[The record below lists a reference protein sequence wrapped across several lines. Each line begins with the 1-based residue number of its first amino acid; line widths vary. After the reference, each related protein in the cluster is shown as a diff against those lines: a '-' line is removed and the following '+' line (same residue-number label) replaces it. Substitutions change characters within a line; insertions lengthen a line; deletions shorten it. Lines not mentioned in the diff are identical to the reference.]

1 MNRDIRPQQGPLA
14 RWCRAAL
21 AVVLA
26 YGQTTWAADAAGN
39 YAIWGLGQT
48 SCNQFVK
55 ANEAGD
61 ITAYKHFVAGYLSA
75 LNRVTPGVYRV
86 TGEHSMPENI
96 DSLLAYCHQNRMDSV
111 DQALQ
116 GLVGK
121 SMAATGKGTAAWG
134 RVPPEK

>member
-1 MNRDIRPQQGPLA
+1 MNRDQRPVTGRLS
-14 RWCRAAL
+14 RWCGMVLVLGL
-21 AVVLA
+21 AHA
-26 YGQTTWAADAAGN
+26 QTGRAADASGN

-61 ITAYKHFVAGYLSA
+61 ITTYKHFVAGYLSA

-96 DSLLAYCHQNRMDSV
+96 DSLLTYCHQNRMDSL
-111 DQALQ
+111 DQALH

-121 SMAATGKGTAAWG
+121 SMAATGTGTAAWG

>member
-1 MNRDIRPQQGPLA
+1 MNRDLQPTRGWLA
-14 RWCRAAL
+14 CWRSMVLVLGL
-21 AVVLA
+21 AH
-26 YGQTTWAADAAGN
+26 GQTGWAADASGN

-55 ANEAGD
+55 SNEGGD

-75 LNRVTPGVYRV
+75 LNRVTSGVYRV

-96 DSLLAYCHQNRMDSV
+96 DSLLAYCHQNRMDSL

-121 SMAATGKGTAAWG
+121 AMAATGTGTAAWG